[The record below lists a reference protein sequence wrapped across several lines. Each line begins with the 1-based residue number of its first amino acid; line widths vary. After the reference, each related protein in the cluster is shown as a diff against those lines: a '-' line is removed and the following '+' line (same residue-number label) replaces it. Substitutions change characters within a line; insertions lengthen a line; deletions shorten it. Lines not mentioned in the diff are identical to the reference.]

1 MKKSSRTDY
10 CEHLLAKTKIVATVG
25 PACDAPEMLGRM
37 VTAGVDIFRLNFAH
51 GEHSSLVRIIAAI
64 RQIAEELDRPVGIL
78 GDLGGPKIRLGNL
91 PGGTLEVAE
100 ERRYAF
106 AREAVADDPEA
117 LTTTYDGLVDDVE
130 IGDFVLLADGTVTLR
145 VVEKHPDRAVCSVE
159 QPGMLRSGQGVNLP
173 GSDLRVP
180 TLTEKD
186 RSDLVWALAQGL
198 DFIGLSFVRRA
209 EDIRLLRRLVDESK
223 PEHVPFIV
231 AKIEKPEAV
240 RELDGILLETDA
252 VMVARGD
259 LGVEVDIVKV
269 PVIQKRII
277 SACNRRQVPV
287 ITATQMLDSMQYHSL
302 PTRAE
307 ASDVANAVLDGSD
320 AVMLSGETAIGKYP
334 LRSVVMM
341 SRIVGEAEPFVIS
354 SKELPAGT
362 ARNAATQATRAI
374 AVSAMQAAEQLA
386 ANLIVV
392 ITRSGKT
399 AMAVSELRSQIPI
412 LALTD
417 SPHTAKRLTV
427 VWGVHAVVTEVC
439 QGTPQQF
446 TAFVVDWGKR
456 RGLLDKGH
464 RIVFVG
470 TTDWTRAEKDLMLVH
485 AVE

>member
-1 MKKSSRTDY
+1 MKSSSSRDY
-10 CEHLLAKTKIVATVG
+10 HEDLLAKTKIVATVG
-25 PACDAPEMLGRM
+25 PACDAPEMLGCM

-64 RQIAEELDRPVGIL
+64 RRTAEELDRAVGIL

-91 PGGTLEVAE
+91 PGGTVQIDED
-100 ERRYAF
+100 RRYAF

-117 LTTTYDGLVDDVE
+117 LTTTYDGLVDDLE
-130 IGDFVLLADGTVTLR
+130 IGDFVLLADGTVALR
-145 VVEKHPDRAVCSVE
+145 VVEKHAHRAVCTVE
-159 QPGMLRSGQGVNLP
+159 QPGLLRSGQGVNLP
-173 GSDLRVP
+173 GSDLRMP

-186 RSDLVWALAQGL
+186 RSDLVWALEQGL

-209 EDIRLLRRLVDESK
+209 EDIRLLRSLIDESK
-223 PEHVPFIV
+223 PEHAPFIV

-259 LGVEVDIVKV
+259 LGVEVDIVRV
-269 PVIQKRII
+269 PAIQKQII

-287 ITATQMLDSMQYHSL
+287 ITATQMLDSMQHHSL

-307 ASDVANAVLDGSD
+307 VSDVANAVLDGSD

-341 SRIVGEAEPFVIS
+341 SRIVREADPFVIS
-354 SKELPAGT
+354 SKQIPAGT
-362 ARNAATQATRAI
+362 ARNSATQATRAI
-374 AVSAMQAAEQLA
+374 AVSAMHAAEELT

-392 ITRSGKT
+392 LTRSGKT
-399 AMAVSELRSQIPI
+399 ATSVSELRSQIPI

-417 SPHTAKRLTV
+417 SARTARWLSV

-456 RGLLDKGH
+456 HRILDKGD
-464 RIVFVG
+464 RVVFVG
-470 TTDWTRAEKDLMLVH
+470 TTDWTRSEKDLMLVH
-485 AVE
+485 TVE